1 MLKNATYLFNQP
13 RGNFHHSESRW
24 SSIAQ
29 IAFIYLSGMKGNG
42 LNVYQSKINQD
53 ATNWIKKTVDEPQK
67 LLLKE
72 WSVDNTIVE
81 GNIKHIFGD
90 DPIVESEVFPNII
103 YKNEKSKEI
112 KLIVVRT
119 IGRTVRGRKKED
131 LDNID
136 RYAQLVEHIEAE
148 GWKCDLY
155 YLMSYGHEDE
165 GNQCEE
171 GVIDE
176 VKRHKDWK
184 RLESTNAN
192 ILLWEELFYLIQDS
206 ELSKYIDPHL
216 AQYTLM
222 PDWV

>member
-29 IAFIYLSGMKGNG
+29 IALIYLSGIKGSE

-53 ATNWIKKTVDEPQK
+53 RTKWITKTVNEPQK
-67 LLLKE
+67 LLLE
-72 WSVDNTIVE
+72 DWSVDNTIVE

-90 DPIVESEVFPNII
+90 DPIIESEVFPNII
-103 YKNEKSKEI
+103 YKNEKTKEI
-112 KLIVVRT
+112 KFIVIRT
-119 IGRTVRGRKKED
+119 IGRTVRGRKEKGV
-131 LDNID
+131 DNID
-136 RYAQLVEHIEAE
+136 KYIQLVHKLRFL

-165 GNQCEE
+165 GYQSEG

-176 VKRHKDWK
+176 SKRHQDWK
-184 RLESTNAN
+184 MLEIVNAK
-192 ILLWEELFYLIQDS
+192 ILLWEELFSLIQDS
-206 ELSKYIDPHL
+206 EIAKYIHPNL
-216 AQYTLM
+216 EKYTLM